1 MQATKSSLT
10 CKPSCVLCQP
20 QEDAHEESQKY
31 KVGRFI
37 LERAH
42 VMEASPT
49 AQPPPPPSGRLD
61 SSVPPLSYFDGHSS
75 DLDDH
80 YF

>member
-1 MQATKSSLT
+1 L
-10 CKPSCVLCQP
+10 

-42 VMEASPT
+42 VVEASPT
-49 AQPPPPPSGRLD
+49 AQQLLPLPGRLD
-61 SSVPPLSYFDGHSS
+61 SSVPPLSYFDDHSS